1 MNKGRLL
8 AAAVASFAFAIPATA
23 QQTDKSIPPSGLAQN
38 QAECLAQFNAAD
50 INNDGVLSREEVSQ
64 FKTNLPTEFGGKTDL
79 NRQEFLASCEATA
92 KRSRQP

>member
-1 MNKGRLL
+1 MDKNRLL
-8 AAAVASFAFAIPATA
+8 VVAVASFAFAIPATA
-23 QQTDKSIPPSGLAQN
+23 QQTDKNIPPGGLAQN
-38 QAECLAQFNAAD
+38 QAQFNAAD

-64 FKTNLPTEFGGKTDL
+64 SKTNLPTEFGGKTDL